1 MQQRKGLRAAQG
13 KRCGRQ
19 MKSHNEQGLRRELE
33 ALDTHQLNLLLQRE
47 AEKPVSQID
56 EALVRSAWMTLEQ
69 REVEPLPVDPTVEV
83 ACAKYRAGCPKSFGG
98 KARMWIHLCVI
109 AAALCLILTAIPRAS
124 GESLLVEFFQK
135 VRSDVVAFFKPS
147 QTDNRHI
154 PNGIIEHPGLEE
166 LRQTVENCGVT
177 VPVVPTWIPEEYEL
191 IELKADYF
199 PSKTRIVANFETS
212 NQTIV
217 FYYDIYT
224 HSVTHEFHKD
234 ETEYIE
240 YESAGIIH
248 KIYTNN
254 GKQFALWD
262 RDNVKCS
269 IVVDC
274 QEENLIMILDSI
286 YNMEDQ

>member
-1 MQQRKGLRAAQG
+1 
-13 KRCGRQ
+13 
-19 MKSHNEQGLRRELE
+19 MKSHNEQGLRRELG

-69 REVEPLPVDPTVEV
+69 REAEPLPVDPMVEA

-135 VRSDVVAFFKPS
+135 VRADVVAFFHPNDK
-147 QTDNRHI
+147 DNRLI
-154 PNGIIEHPGLEE
+154 TDYKIEHPGLEE
-166 LRQTVENCGVT
+166 LRQTVENYGVT

-191 IELKADYF
+191 IELKTESG
-199 PSKTRIVANFETS
+199 PSKTRIVARFETD
-212 NQTIV
+212 NQTV
-217 FYYDIYT
+217 AFYYDIYA
-224 HSVTHEFHKD
+224 HSVTHEFQKD
-234 ETEYIE
+234 ESEYQKFE
-240 YESAGIIH
+240 AASIIH

-274 QEENLIMILDSI
+274 QEENLTKILDSI
-286 YNMEDQ
+286 YNMED

>member
-1 MQQRKGLRAAQG
+1 
-13 KRCGRQ
+13 
-19 MKSHNEQGLRRELE
+19 MKSHNEQGLLREME

-69 REVEPLPVDPTVEV
+69 REAEPLPVDPMVEV

-98 KARMWIHLCVI
+98 KARMWLHLCVI
-109 AAALCLILTAIPRAS
+109 AAVLCLILTAIPRAS

-135 VRSDVVAFFKPS
+135 VRSDVVAFFHPNDK
-147 QTDNRHI
+147 DNRLI
-154 PNGIIEHPGLEE
+154 TDYKIEHPGLEE

-191 IELKADYF
+191 IELKTESG
-199 PSKTRIVANFETS
+199 PSKTRIFSQFSTENKTMVLMYE
-212 NQTIV
+212 
-217 FYYDIYT
+217 IYSI
-224 HSVTHEFHKD
+224 SVTTEYFKD
-234 ETEYIE
+234 EAECTE
-240 YESAGIIH
+240 YESSGIIH

-262 RDNVKCS
+262 RENVKCS